1 MRVDILVSMETASSP
16 ATAAA
21 VRVYWA
27 PGCTSCLRTKEF
39 LAGRGIAF
47 ESVNVKAQAGAMEE
61 LAALGARSI
70 PVVARGREWVYA
82 QSLADVTSFLG
93 IAPPSQRRLAPHELA
108 ERAVIVMTK
117 AIGFVRQMPDAVLD
131 GPFRDSWAPPRGLA
145 HHVFRIVEA
154 FLEAMDTPC
163 ELTYE
168 SIMAGTHDVRPG
180 QDVAGYGADVLARF
194 EAWWERHH
202 ADDFGARVPT
212 YYGEQTLHE
221 VFERTTW
228 HAAQHARQLMVVIES
243 TGTAVQDPLTEADLR
258 HLPLPAKAWD
268 DGAV

>member
-1 MRVDILVSMETASSP
+1 MDNHSISSRG
-16 ATAAA
+16 A

-47 ESVNVKAQAGAMEE
+47 ESVNVKARAGAMDE

-70 PVVARGREWVYA
+70 PVVARGSEWVYA

-93 IAPPSQRRLAPHELA
+93 IEPQLQRRLAPDELA
-108 ERAVIVMTK
+108 ARTTTVITK
-117 AIGFVRQMPDAVLD
+117 AIGFVQQLADAVLD
-131 GPFRDSWAPPRGLA
+131 APFRDSWAPPRGLA

-154 FLEAMDTPC
+154 FLEAVETPC
-163 ELTYE
+163 ELTYDN
-168 SIMAGTHDVRPG
+168 IMAGTHDVRPR
-180 QDVAGYGADVLARF
+180 QDVAGYGAEVRARF
-194 EAWWERHH
+194 EAWWGRHRQ
-202 ADDFGARVPT
+202 DDFGAQVPT

-243 TGTAVQDPLTEADLR
+243 TGAAVQDPLTEADLKD
-258 HLPLPAKAWD
+258 LPLPAKAWD
-268 DGAV
+268 DGAA